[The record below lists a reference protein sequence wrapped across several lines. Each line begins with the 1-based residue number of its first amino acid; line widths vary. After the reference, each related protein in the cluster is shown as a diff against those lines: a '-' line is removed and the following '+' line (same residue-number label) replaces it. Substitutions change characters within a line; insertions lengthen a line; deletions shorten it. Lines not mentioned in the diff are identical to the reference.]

1 LNFFAAC
8 NNDEWGAS
16 CPLNAFANEIH
27 IHYMFRL
34 LQISLMTGLYPRIQI
49 KNDIPMIGSYYTSLL
64 TGVHLSKLNFRW
76 YMEAGMNFVFNP
88 FYYGPVVSTG
98 IEWLFLNSLAI
109 GIKVNGKYLMDTSK
123 EGNAYVYHTDGGQ
136 PAILN
141 DTHAEL
147 ELLLTASYVFG
158 TK

>member
-1 LNFFAAC
+1 
-8 NNDEWGAS
+8 
-16 CPLNAFANEIH
+16 
-27 IHYMFRL
+27 MF
-34 LQISLMTGLYPRIQI
+34 QFSFYTGLYDRIFL
-49 KNDIPMIGSYYTSLL
+49 NYDIENFTHVYTSILA
-64 TGVHLSKLNFRW
+64 GLNLFYKSIRW
-76 YMEAGMNFVFNP
+76 YLEGGMIVVFNP
-88 FYYGPVVSTG
+88 FYYGPVISTG